1 MARKRNPDNE
11 GLPKRWRWKKGAYRY
26 LVPKG
31 QEDFWDGKTEFKL
44 GVTLSDAYQ
53 VFGARIESTPDDI
66 QTFAHLFDHYAV
78 KVTPTKAPR
87 TQIDEQRMLGKL
99 RQMIGR
105 NKVEPWKP
113 KHSYKLRNKIKETA
127 KKSGEKFANRHM
139 ALLKHVFT
147 KAVEWGVIDDH
158 PMKAGNFK
166 MYTEEKSKLR
176 TPSIEEIL
184 DSIDPYNCPN
194 PMLRAFVLLKLITGL
209 RMTDILGITMS
220 DITSEY
226 LTVVQSK
233 TRNTTGKTLKFKM
246 TDLLKQ
252 VIDEAKA
259 YPANVLSPYLFKTDK
274 GSSYLKEDN
283 TCHGFQT
290 IWQYWQNNY
299 FPPDKQYSVRSLRKA
314 NLNVGDL
321 KAASIRGGHASLA
334 TTIKHYIDN
343 VSIVVP
349 IEVQLKQ

>member
-11 GLPKRWRWKKGAYRY
+11 GLPKGIRWKNGAYR
-26 LVPKG
+26 LRVPSG

-53 VFGARIESTPDDI
+53 VYGARIESTPDDI

-105 NKVEPWKP
+105 NRVESWKP
-113 KHSYKLRNKIKETA
+113 KHSYKLRNKIKDSA
-127 KKSGEKFANRHM
+127 KKSGKKFANRHM

-158 PMKAGNFK
+158 PMKANNFK
-166 MYTEEKSKLR
+166 MFTEERSKLR
-176 TPSIEEIL
+176 TPSVEEVVA
-184 DSIDPYNCPN
+184 SIHPYHCPN
-194 PMLRAFVLLKLITGL
+194 PMLGAYVKLKLITGL

-226 LTVVQSK
+226 LTVVVSK
-233 TRNTTGKTLKFKM
+233 TRNKTGKTLQIVM

-274 GSSYLKEDN
+274 GGSYLKEDN

-299 FPPDKQYSVRSLRKA
+299 FPPDKQYSERSIRKTNA
-314 NLNVGDL
+314 NVGDL
-321 KAASIRGGHASLA
+321 LTSSERLGHASTA

-343 VSIVVP
+343 VSTVVP
-349 IEVQLKQ
+349 LSVPLK